1 MIKEEDSWRSLVDVI
16 GWENIMISYC
26 KGHPEYE
33 GKMISELADQK
44 NINPFDFVFDLII
57 EERASVRVVLFS
69 MSEEDMRTVLR
80 SPFSMIG
87 SDSSA
92 RATYGILSA
101 GKPHPRAYGTFP
113 RVLGKYTREEKV
125 LTLQE
130 AIRKMTSFPAQKLG
144 LKDRG
149 LIKEGMWAD
158 ITVFD
163 PNKVIDKATF
173 MTPHQYPEGI
183 EYVIV
188 NGKIVVEKGEHT
200 KEKPG
205 KVLRRTNG

>member
-1 MIKEEDSWRSLVDVI
+1 MLEVL
-16 GWENIMISYC
+16 GWENIAIAYC

-33 GKMISELADQK
+33 GKSISEIAEEKSLD
-44 NINPFDFVFDLII
+44 PFDFVFDLII
-57 EERASVRVVLFS
+57 EEKASVSVVLFS
-69 MSEEDMRTVLR
+69 MSEDDVRTVLK

-92 RATYGILSA
+92 RAVYGILGV

-113 RVLGKYTREEKV
+113 RVLGKYVRNEKV

-130 AIRKMTSFPAQKLG
+130 AIRKMTSFPAQKLR

-149 LIKEGMWAD
+149 LIREGMWAD
-158 ITVFD
+158 LTIFN
-163 PNKVIDKATF
+163 PEKIIDRATF
-173 MTPHQYPEGI
+173 ANPHQYPDGI

-188 NGKIVVEKGEHT
+188 NGKIVVERGEHT

-205 KVLRRTNG
+205 RILRRLK